1 MEEAY
6 IINDYCIIREGSLV
20 LNGKLLFTGNEDFP
34 AALFTSIYRNFNLGY
49 AKFFKMDNLCK
60 LGFLASEF
68 LLRDK
73 DLSRLYPGNEV
84 GLVLSNA
91 GSSIDTDR
99 NHQRTIADRE
109 DYFPSPSV
117 FVYTLAN
124 IVIGEICIRHKLFG
138 ESIFLIEKDFN
149 PERIVTYAKQ
159 LLDDQLA
166 KSCITGWVEM
176 NGDHYEAVLYFVQKS
191 VGYKAGIAIFEP
203 GKLSDIYMQR
213 I

>member
-1 MEEAY
+1 MKEAY
-6 IINDYCIIREGSLV
+6 IINDYCIIREGRLV
-20 LNGKLLFTGNEDFP
+20 LNGERLFMGNEDSP
-34 AALFTSIYRNFNLGY
+34 AALFASIYRNFNLGY

-60 LGFLASEF
+60 LGFLACEF
-68 LLRDK
+68 LMRDK

-99 NHQRTIADRE
+99 NHQRTIANRE

-124 IVIGEICIRHKLFG
+124 IVIGEICIRYKLSG
-138 ESIFLIEKDFN
+138 ESIFLIEKNFN
-149 PERIVTYAKQ
+149 PERIVNYVSQ

-191 VGYKAGIAIFEP
+191 AGHKEGIAIFDP
-203 GKLSDIYMQR
+203 GKLSEIYMQR